1 MMFKK
6 FAEAIIAHV
15 VAGVL
20 VSGVTTM
27 AGELPK
33 SISNSNI
40 GNNEL
45 KVGYISDIQY
55 SENPES
61 MNFEECTDVI
71 TFNIDGQLYITRDW
85 AEDMFVNDWCLIIV
99 NNKGTENVE
108 DDVILDWRAYWD
120 CDGENYYFEPGVIG
134 GRVIEN

>member
-1 MMFKK
+1 MLKK
-6 FAEAIIAHV
+6 FVEAIIAHV

-20 VSGVTTM
+20 ISGVTTM

-33 SISNSNI
+33 SISNI

-55 SENPES
+55 SQNPES
-61 MNFEECTDVI
+61 MYFDECTDII
-71 TFNIDGQLYITRDW
+71 TFNIDGQLYTIRDW

-99 NNKGTENVE
+99 NNKGTESQK
-108 DDVILDWRAYWD
+108 DDVILDWRSYWD
-120 CDGENYYFEPGVIG
+120 YRNGEYVFEP
-134 GRVIEN
+134 

>member
-1 MMFKK
+1 MYKK
-6 FAEAIIAHV
+6 IVEGIVAHV
-15 VAGVL
+15 IAGVL
-20 VSGVTTM
+20 LSGVSTM
-27 AGELPK
+27 AAEVPK
-33 SISNSNI
+33 SVSNI

-61 MNFEECTDVI
+61 MYFDECTDII
-71 TFNIDGQLYITRDW
+71 TFNIDGQLYTTRDF

-120 CDGENYYFEPGVIG
+120 CENNKYAFEPNA
-134 GRVIEN
+134 EK

>member
-20 VSGVTTM
+20 ISGVTAM

-33 SISNSNI
+33 SVSNI

-45 KVGYISDIQY
+45 RVGYITDIQY
-55 SENPES
+55 SQNPES
-61 MNFEECTDVI
+61 NKFDECTDLM
-71 TFNIDGQLYITRDW
+71 TFNIDGQEYQTRDW
-85 AEDMFVNDWCLIIV
+85 AEDMFVGDCCLIIL
-99 NNKGTENVE
+99 NTKGTESPE
-108 DDVILDWRAYWD
+108 DDVILDWRCYWD
-120 CDGENYYFEPGVIG
+120 CDGEYYYWEPGVIG
-134 GRVIEN
+134 EKVPER